1 MASPT
6 RLDSYLMD
14 SLLPELVGRDRQP
27 SAFLVYLYLWH
38 RASAVRARSVTVSLQ
53 RMAVDTGLSKSAVQ
67 RGIRTLLRRRLL
79 KVEKSSPTSIPVYTV
94 LRPWLRRVNRGHG

>member
-53 RMAVDTGLSKSAVQ
+53 RMAVDTGLSKGSVQ
-67 RGIRTLLRRRLL
+67 RGLRSLLRRRLL
-79 KVEKSSPTSIPVYTV
+79 RVEKSSPTSIPVYTV

>member
-6 RLDSYLMD
+6 RLDSYLIE
-14 SLLPELVGRDRQP
+14 SLLPDLVGQDRQP

-38 RASAVRARSVTVSLQ
+38 RVAAVRARSVTVSLQ
-53 RMAVDTGLSKSAVQ
+53 RMAGDTGLSKSAVQ

-79 KVEKSSPTSIPVYTV
+79 RVEKRSPTSIPIYTV
-94 LRPWLRRVNRGHG
+94 LRPWLRR